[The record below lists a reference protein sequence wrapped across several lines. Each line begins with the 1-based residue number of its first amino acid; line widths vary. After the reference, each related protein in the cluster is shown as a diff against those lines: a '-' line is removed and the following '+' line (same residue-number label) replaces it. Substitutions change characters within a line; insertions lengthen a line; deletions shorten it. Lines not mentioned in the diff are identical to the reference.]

1 MTDFFSMIGS
11 IASLISIPLAIYLF
25 LKSKEAKFD
34 KLKKDIVRILSYQI
48 GDERVLSTFEI
59 KTVISSKLRESRIR
73 VDSISVSEI
82 IEDLVSETISSP
94 LIGKERKTQILL
106 NLKKIYLKGEL
117 FDELETITDNEK
129 ITWENIEPKFKN
141 IVQQRIRVA
150 KNLEEIN
157 EKSSKYKQQLSTIF
171 AITAFLLTVLTMI
184 ISVIGKDKFLEWNNK
199 IDKPFKENEFI
210 ITIILGAATSILA
223 GLTTLIFRR
232 QSKK

>member
-1 MTDFFSMIGS
+1 MKKIKNYFIEIEDESGRWSAYQDGEQRHFDSER
-11 IASLISIPLAIYLF
+11 
-25 LKSKEAKFD
+25 EAEKGIF
-34 KLKKDIVRILSYQI
+34 V
-48 GDERVLSTFEI
+48 
-59 KTVISSKLRESRIR
+59 
-73 VDSISVSEI
+73 I
-82 IEDLVSETISSP
+82 IE
-94 LIGKERKTQILL
+94 
-106 NLKKIYLKGEL
+106 NH
-117 FDELETITDNEK
+117 
-129 ITWENIEPKFKN
+129 
-141 IVQQRIRVA
+141 
-150 KNLEEIN
+150 EEIN